1 MKITSIEDQKK
12 NKNRKSVFLDG
23 AFAFGIDAFSLYA
36 LKLKEGD
43 EISPEALAEIKH
55 TVLFEDAKAKAAK
68 LLSSRS
74 YTRSNM
80 QKKLTE
86 YTGDPEIT
94 DKTLGF
100 LEEYKLIDDHDYA
113 RRYAHDCYYLKKLGK
128 RSIRMKL
135 AEKGIPASIADEVI
149 EALTDEDETESHLL
163 SLLSK
168 KLGANFD
175 FKNIQKAKRYAAYR
189 GYSFDE
195 IDAAIRKLSE
205 ESEVD
210 ASWQPEDLQASL

>member
-1 MKITSIEDQKK
+1 MKITAIEEQKK

-43 EISPEALAEIKH
+43 EISPEYLAEIKR

-68 LLSSRS
+68 LVSMRS
-74 YTRSNM
+74 YTVSGIR
-80 QKKLTE
+80 KKLLE
-86 YTGDPEIT
+86 YTQSEEVT
-94 DKTLGF
+94 DRTVAF
-100 LEEYKLIDDHDYA
+100 LEEYKLIDDWDYA
-113 RRYAHDCYYLKKLGK
+113 RRYAHDCFYLKKLGK

-135 AEKGIPASIADEVI
+135 SEKGIPSNVADEVI
-149 EALTDEDETESHLL
+149 DELVDADVAEDHLL

-168 KLGANFD
+168 KLGGDFD

-189 GYSFDE
+189 GYGFDE
-195 IDAAIRKLSE
+195 IDSAIRKIQAESE
-205 ESEVD
+205 ETP
-210 ASWQPEDLQASL
+210 WQ